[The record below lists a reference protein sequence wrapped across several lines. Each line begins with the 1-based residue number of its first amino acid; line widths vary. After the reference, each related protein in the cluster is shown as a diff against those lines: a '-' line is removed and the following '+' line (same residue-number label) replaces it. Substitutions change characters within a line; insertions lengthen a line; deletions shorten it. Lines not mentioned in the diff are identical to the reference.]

1 MIRQRF
7 EWQAFYEE
15 LAGKLLAYRED
26 HRALLGKVVHAHQ
39 VAGVNFP
46 KNGKSW
52 TVDDIDPFSVFALL
66 NRNLKDEKKIA
77 LQRAVRDEFSVEAAA
92 PTDFSGI
99 PHADNRKAFLFP
111 GGPRAGEYV
120 EGLWRMFETALAY
133 ADGKCDGGKF
143 CARYTQT
150 EKQHGVNRNLTMGLF
165 WIRPEFFVNL
175 DHCNT
180 QFIFGSGEFASD
192 FTDNY
197 SPVADGC
204 SDGSAYLDFCEAL
217 HREISSSVSRF
228 ESFPKLSLAAYEWGR
243 RQKIDKKLIRFYKIG
258 CHPNDVRQDYSF
270 EWCRD
275 GEVAIGWN
283 WLGDIEKRFKRRDG
297 SYDERK
303 IAAALGEDSS
313 GAATRE
319 AREIIRFVEADSNVV
334 FVVMRGMSIVG
345 LVDRIGP
352 CRFSKE
358 HADADRFAHCRS
370 GVWHR
375 CFGKDQRLPEEYE
388 GYRRTCVEITDKK
401 NRAFLLKHYRDTVK
415 GRLVRKGVR
424 PLKIERNVDLGALKK
439 RLEKMSAT
447 ERKSESVQRLG
458 QGELRKYLLACD
470 GCCAITK
477 IRTPELLVASHIKGW
492 AESSVCEQVDVENVL
507 LLAKNYD
514 AAFDKHLISFAA
526 DTGKIMK
533 ASRISWGELGLLG
546 IQKNAELPKPTEA
559 QAKYLRHHL
568 AVMKTKDR
576 KKLAC
581 DGG

>member
-1 MIRQRF
+1 MKKF

-15 LAGKLLAYRED
+15 LADKLLAYRED
-26 HRALLGKVVHAHQ
+26 HRTLLGKVVRAHQ

-46 KNGKSW
+46 KNGKAW

-66 NRNLKDEKKIA
+66 NRNLKSEKKIA
-77 LQRAVRDEFSVEAAA
+77 LQRAIKDEFGIEAAT

-111 GGPRAGEYV
+111 GGPRAGEYAA
-120 EGLWRMFETALAY
+120 GLWLMFETALAY
-133 ADGKCDGGKF
+133 AEGKCDGGEF

-165 WIRPEFFVNL
+165 WIRPELFVNL

-192 FTDNY
+192 FIEKY

-204 SDGSAYLDFCEAL
+204 SDGFAYLDFCEAL
-217 HREISSSVSRF
+217 HQEISSSVSHF
-228 ESFPKLSLAAYEWGR
+228 ESFPKLSLAAYEWGQ
-243 RQKIDKKLIRFYKIG
+243 RQKIDKKLIRFYKVG

-283 WLGDIEKRFKRRDG
+283 WLGNIEKRFKRRDG

-303 IAAALGEDSS
+303 IAAALGDDFS

-319 AREIIRFVEADSNVV
+319 AREIIRFVEADANAV
-334 FVVMRGMSIVG
+334 FVVMRGMNLVG
-345 LVDRIGP
+345 LVDRIGSY
-352 CRFSKE
+352 RFSKE
-358 HADADRFAHCRS
+358 HAHADRFAHCRS

-375 CFGKDQRLPEEYE
+375 CFDQDQRLPMEYE
-388 GYRRTCVEITDKK
+388 GYLRTCVEITDKK
-401 NRAFLLKHYRDTVK
+401 NRAFLLRCYRAVVK
-415 GRLVRKGVR
+415 GRPVGEGVKS
-424 PLKIERNVDLGALKK
+424 LKIERNVDLGALEK
-439 RLEKMSAT
+439 RLEKMSVT

-470 GCCAITK
+470 GCCAVTK

-492 AESSVCEQVDVENVL
+492 SESSVREQVDVENVL

-526 DTGKIMK
+526 DTGKIVK
-533 ASRISWGELGLLG
+533 ASRISWTELALLG
-546 IQKNAELPKPTEA
+546 IQKSAALPKPTEA
-559 QAKYLRHHL
+559 QAKYLRHHH
-568 AVMKTKDR
+568 AVMRMKDR
-576 KKLAC
+576 KKSEQP
-581 DGG
+581 